1 MQSSMNTSLTQGLP
15 GGLYGFNHDIIG
27 KNNYSKKLDQVT
39 ITAVNL
45 ATTVTINGTAFTV
58 NSAVDTKTKTE
69 LAELLAAAVNAGSEP
84 VTAYFTA
91 AAELITVESDV
102 VGTTTTVVGTTNC
115 SIVAQIGN
123 SAAIGFGLFV
133 CQDLL
138 YIDVARVP
146 IVTADVTATGSPRG
160 ITIHTQA
167 IEQFYQTDGGA
178 GYALNAEMSIC
189 RRGMVWVAAETA
201 MATTDDVF
209 ARYTVNGTTV
219 LGGIRND
226 DDTSKAVAIPTARVV
241 RPVTA
246 AGLCLIDINLP

>member
-1 MQSSMNTSLTQGLP
+1 MQSSMNDSLTQGLP

-39 ITAVNL
+39 ITAADL
-45 ATTVTINGTAFTV
+45 ATTCTINGTAFTV
-58 NSAVDTKTKTE
+58 NVGAAVLTKTA
-69 LAELLAAAVNAGSEP
+69 LAELLAAAINAGAEP

-115 SIVAQIGN
+115 SVVAQIGN
-123 SAAIGFGLFV
+123 AAAIGFGLFV

-138 YIDVARVP
+138 YTDVARVP
-146 IVTADVTATGSPRG
+146 IVTTDVTNTGSPLG
-160 ITIHTQA
+160 ITVHTQA

-189 RRGMVWVAAETA
+189 RRGMVWVTAETA
-201 MATTDDVF
+201 MALTDSVF
-209 ARYTVNGTTV
+209 ARFTVSGATV

-226 DDTSKAVAIPTARVV
+226 ADTANAVAIPTARVV